1 MIETNVYSRK
11 NIGVDEYQHY
21 AEVDDKELMLDDN
34 AYQAFIDVYHHMV
47 QYNKD
52 RGDDYITSVAIDELG
67 NYLITHKCYETNIAR
82 VESVVRND
90 D

>member
-21 AEVDDKELMLDDN
+21 GIANGKEIMLDDEE
-34 AYQAFIDVYHHMV
+34 YQAFIDVYHHMI

-52 RGDDYITSVAIDELG
+52 RGDDYITSVAINE
-67 NYLITHKCYETNIAR
+67 NKSYIITHK
-82 VESVVRND
+82 
-90 D
+90 

>member
-11 NIGVDEYQHY
+11 NIGVEEYQRY
-21 AEVDDKELMLDDN
+21 AKVDDKELTLDDN

-52 RGDDYITSVAIDELG
+52 RGDDYITSVGIDSLG
-67 NYLITHKCYETNIAR
+67 NYFIIHK
-82 VESVVRND
+82 
-90 D
+90 

>member
-21 AEVDDKELMLDDN
+21 GIANGKEIMLDDKE
-34 AYQAFIDVYHHMV
+34 YQAFVDVYHHMI

-52 RGDDYITSVAIDELG
+52 RGDDYITSVAINE
-67 NYLITHKCYETNIAR
+67 NKSYIITHK
-82 VESVVRND
+82 
-90 D
+90 

>member
-21 AEVDDKELMLDDN
+21 GIANGKEIMLEDN
-34 AYQAFIDVYHHMV
+34 EYQAFIDMYRFMI

-52 RGDDYITSVAIDELG
+52 RGEDYITSVAINEDKS
-67 NYLITHKCYETNIAR
+67 YIITHK
-82 VESVVRND
+82 
-90 D
+90 